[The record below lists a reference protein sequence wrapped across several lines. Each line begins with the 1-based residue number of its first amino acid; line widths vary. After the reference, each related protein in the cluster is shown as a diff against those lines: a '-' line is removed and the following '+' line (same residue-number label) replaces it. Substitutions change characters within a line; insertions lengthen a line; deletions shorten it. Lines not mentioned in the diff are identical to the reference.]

1 MRPSQSRKPTAP
13 TQGNFSVFATDPSTS
28 SRCPAYAP
36 ASASILF
43 PAFRFAA
50 ERRDFP
56 SAIRVFALTHSRRI
70 AFQRYPWL
78 ISLTRDLP
86 DSLALSGLPVHPA
99 ASQLAVF
106 SLGRVHAYY
115 VASDTQIA
123 LRSKARKSKL

>member
-1 MRPSQSRKPTAP
+1 MKDE
-13 TQGNFSVFATDPSTS
+13 VKSTLARTWIL

-70 AFQRYPWL
+70 AFQR
-78 ISLTRDLP
+78 
-86 DSLALSGLPVHPA
+86 
-99 ASQLAVF
+99 
-106 SLGRVHAYY
+106 
-115 VASDTQIA
+115 
-123 LRSKARKSKL
+123 